1 MCFTFP
7 FFFSP
12 GSYLGEQISTSR
24 PCQMPLLGGNHFFF
38 HMPITCGYRSAFQR
52 MTLRFNPEKSM
63 VLSTIET
70 GARYFARVSP
80 VQGKID
86 PPKGGFVTD
95 DVKIDMNANIGGAY
109 ARGVFACREIGYGR
123 EIMNLPAYA
132 MYIGDSEEQTL
143 REQVLILTK
152 EVFTKLVLGS
162 PEEKLYIKHRVMT
175 LMSGGFS
182 YFTRERDVFEFVED
196 VRAPGAEGVLKN
208 GANYLLSGEFS
219 SYDLQKLPLIIEFNR
234 YDVEYNGRRGICLFP
249 EAQYFNH
256 QCEPNVEVTITYN
269 SLKGRF
275 FLSARTVRPVREGEE
290 LFINYMPGNTLPLS
304 RLALAMKKRWGFECT
319 CVRCKSR
326 GIGAVTMLFV
336 VVLLPMTAYLR
347 SVNVHRTQEK
357 QRGV

>member
-1 MCFTFP
+1 MSLF
-7 FFFSP
+7 
-12 GSYLGEQISTSR
+12 GR
-24 PCQMPLLGGNHFFF
+24 NHFLLCV
-38 HMPITCGYRSAFQR
+38 PLTRGYHHGLQS
-52 MTLRFNPEKSM
+52 MLPRFTVGKSM
-63 VLSTIET
+63 VISAITT

-80 VQGKID
+80 VQGTIES
-86 PPKGGFVTD
+86 PKGGFVTD

-109 ARGVFACREIGYGR
+109 ARGVFARREIGYGR
-123 EIMNLPAYA
+123 EIMNIPAYA
-132 MYIGDSEEQTL
+132 MYIGENENQTL

-152 EVFTKLVLGS
+152 EVFSKLVLGS
-162 PEEKLYIKHRVMT
+162 PEEKRYIKQRVMT

-182 YFTRERDVFEFVED
+182 YFTREKDVFEFVED
-196 VRAPGAEGVLKN
+196 VRAPGPEGVLTN

-249 EAQYFNH
+249 EVQYFNH

-290 LFINYMPGNTLPLS
+290 LFVNYMPGNTLPLS

-336 VVLLPMTAYLR
+336 IVLLPMMTYLR
-347 SVNVHRTQEK
+347 SINVRRTKEK
-357 QRGV
+357 QRGL